1 MLCAPGASDSLVG
14 FRSDRDRCDNR
25 GAGWGYYCDVLGGLR
40 RDRGRADV
48 VGLDDLH
55 AVCAGEPEA
64 HPRR

>member
-1 MLCAPGASDSLVG
+1 MG